1 VIGVPF
7 HTPGGAI
14 MAGSAYVFKGGAL
27 GATNISLAN
36 PGAGA
41 YRIDG
46 AKTQDGAGWSVATS
60 GDLNGDGVGDVLL
73 GAPGVDRASGPTL
86 AGVGPQESIGAAYV
100 VYGSRTPANVAL
112 NALTGKGQ
120 LLMGGGGYRWG
131 DQAGW
136 NVAGLGDIT
145 GTGYNVAAVG
155 IPGWDSNPQTPVATG
170 RDRGQAILLNGV
182 VDPIAPTIAITAPLD
197 GAQIPVGTAIN
208 AAFSCDD
215 ESTLVSCTATD
226 RGNPLANGAK
236 LPTAGTDVGP
246 HVFSVT
252 AKDAAGNTTIKTVTY
267 NVVITQT
274 SGPSG
279 TVPATLSLSLASS
292 NANLGAFVPG
302 VAGTYNTTVAA
313 NVISTAGDALLS
325 VTDPSSNAPGHLVN
339 GAFSLPE
346 PLQLSATNVFAPLGS
361 APLAL
366 RTWTGPASNDAV
378 TIAFRQAIK
387 ANDAL
392 RTGTYSKPLTFT
404 LSTTTP

>member
-1 VIGVPF
+1 
-7 HTPGGAI
+7 
-14 MAGSAYVFKGGAL
+14 MA
-27 GATNISLAN
+27 
-36 PGAGA
+36 
-41 YRIDG
+41 
-46 AKTQDGAGWSVATS
+46 
-60 GDLNGDGVGDVLL
+60 
-73 GAPGVDRASGPTL
+73 
-86 AGVGPQESIGAAYV
+86 
-100 VYGSRTPANVAL
+100 
-112 NALTGKGQ
+112 GKGQ
-120 LLMGGGGYRWG
+120 LLMGGGGFRWG

-136 NVAGLGDIT
+136 NVAGLGDIS

-155 IPGWDSNPQTPVATG
+155 VPGWDSNPQSPVATG
-170 RDRGQAILLNGV
+170 RDRGQALLLNGV
-182 VDPIAPTIAITAPLD
+182 VDPIAPTISITAPLD
-197 GAQIPVGTAIN
+197 GAQIPVGTALN

-226 RGNPLANGAK
+226 RGSALANGAK
-236 LPTAGTDVGP
+236 LPTTPTDVGP

-279 TVPATLSLSLASS
+279 TVPATLSLSLLSS
-292 NANLGAFVPG
+292 SANLGAFVPG

-361 APLAL
+361 GPLAL

-392 RTGTYSKPLTFT
+392 RTGTYSKALTFT